1 MSLTETS
8 WHGVNHDCRSERA
21 FQRVKSSVSR
31 RPVHATHAVAPTPHR
46 TCTQVK
52 SEDRRMKYSLPG
64 VTRSSAPALALA
76 LAAAVA
82 LAGCGGNNV
91 DIASGQQ
98 PDPVALNFAIAYI
111 KRPVPDFTTAMAVDP
126 DARELLPELPGGDMY
141 VRARADTTAPEV
153 NVTGAITNGKGDV
166 RDLSVSYDGN
176 KILFALRK
184 QLAQNQK
191 LKDPPTWGI
200 WEYNI
205 PLAQLR
211 RIITSDTVA
220 DAGQDVAPHYLP
232 DGRIIFASTRQRQSK
247 AILLDES
254 KPQFDAQDESRN
266 EPAFVLHVMNA
277 DGSGM
282 HQVSF
287 NQNHDLDPSLLPNG
301 QIVFT
306 RWDNTGA
313 NNAFTL
319 YRMNPDGTGLELLY
333 GKYSHA
339 TGTPIPG
346 GTTNSIIQ
354 FFTPQ
359 SRPDGKIVSLI
370 RPFNGTQLGG
380 DMITID
386 TDGFVDNTQPTLAN
400 AGAAGPAQKR
410 ITLTDIHTT
419 PGPSPGGR
427 FASVFPLQD
436 GTNRYL
442 VSWSPCRVIQGTSDV
457 PCSTVNLADPNLKES
472 QPVYA
477 IWLYNLD
484 NSTQQ
489 PLFAPDAG
497 FMYTDAVLAQAQTL
511 PPVILDRS
519 PGVDFDPALLAEGAG
534 ILNIGSVY
542 DIDGT
547 DVAPMGI
554 ASVRDPAQATASQRP
569 ARFVRIE
576 KAVSLPD
583 RDVRDI
589 NNDAF
594 GTTNFMR
601 EILEYA
607 PVEPDGSIRVK
618 VPADV
623 AFAVTVLD
631 ANGRRISQRHDFWLQ
646 VIPGEELKC
655 NGCHTTGGMTPQP
668 HGRSGLY
675 APANP
680 GAPTTGAPFPNTDPA
695 LFANQGE
702 TMAETRTRLDPT
714 ALNPSVN
721 VVYDDVWTD
730 PTSAGRAK
738 DASFAYL
745 YADLTTPSPTR
756 VDCLTAW
763 QSTCRITINY
773 LQHLQPLWE
782 KLRQTIDPT
791 TGAVLT
797 DHTCILCHN
806 TKNAAG
812 VTQVPAGQLELT
824 NGPSNDNN
832 LQITSYRELLFPDN
846 QQELIMGALQDV
858 LVPGPIDPATGLP
871 TQVPVTVSPSM
882 SAAGANASGRFFSR
896 FAAGASHDGYLSAA
910 ELRLISEWL
919 DLGAQYY
926 NDPFA
931 APVN

>member
-1 MSLTETS
+1 MKNSL
-8 WHGVNHDCRSERA
+8 
-21 FQRVKSSVSR
+21 SR
-31 RPVHATHAVAPTPHR
+31 
-46 TCTQVK
+46 
-52 SEDRRMKYSLPG
+52 
-64 VTRSSAPALALA
+64 VTRLAAPALV
-76 LAAAVA
+76 LAAALTA
-82 LAGCGGNNV
+82 GGCGGDNV

-98 PDPVALNFAIAYI
+98 PDPVALNFAIAYV
-111 KRPVPDFTTAMAVDP
+111 KRPVPDFTTTMAVDP
-126 DARELLPELPGGDMY
+126 DARELLPELAGGDLY
-141 VRARADTTAPEV
+141 VRARADTTAPEK
-153 NVTGAITNGKGDV
+153 NVTGAVTNGKGDV

-176 KILFALRK
+176 KVLFALRK
-184 QLAQNQK
+184 ELAPNQK

-200 WEYNI
+200 WEYDIVND
-205 PLAQLR
+205 QLR
-211 RIITSDTVA
+211 RIITSDTIA

-232 DGRIIFASTRQRQSK
+232 DGRIIFSSTRQRQSK
-247 AILLDES
+247 AILLDEG

-277 DGSGM
+277 DGTGM

-287 NQNHDLDPSLLPNG
+287 NQNHDLDPSVLPNG
-301 QIVFT
+301 QVVFT

-319 YRMNPDGTGLELLY
+319 YRMNPDGTGLELYY
-333 GKYSHA
+333 GKYSHD
-339 TGTPIPG
+339 TGTAAPG
-346 GTTNSIIQ
+346 STTSSVIQ
-354 FFTPQ
+354 FFQPQ
-359 SRPDGKIVSLI
+359 SRPDGTLVSLI

-380 DMITID
+380 DLVSID
-386 TDGFVDNTQPTLAN
+386 AEGFVDIMHPTLAN

-410 ITLTDIHTT
+410 LTITDIRTA

-427 FASVFPLQD
+427 FSSVFPLQD

-457 PCSTVNLADPNLKES
+457 PCTAQNLAAPNVQES
-472 QPVYA
+472 QPVYG
-477 IWLYNLD
+477 IWVYNATD
-484 NSTQQ
+484 NTQQ
-489 PLFAPDAG
+489 PIFAPQDG

-511 PPVILDRS
+511 PPVILDRT
-519 PGVDFDPALLAEGAG
+519 PGVDFDPTLLAEGVG
-534 ILNIGSVY
+534 ILNVGSVY

-554 ASVRDPAQATASQRP
+554 TGLRDPAQATASQRP

-594 GTTNFMR
+594 GTANFMR

-607 PVEPDGSIRVK
+607 PVEPDGSVRVK

-623 AFAVTVLD
+623 AFAITVLD
-631 ANGRRISQRHDFWLQ
+631 ANGRRISQRHNFWLQ
-646 VIPGEELKC
+646 VLPGEELKC
-655 NGCHTTGGMTPQP
+655 NGCHTTGGTTPEP

-680 GAPTTGAPFPNTDPA
+680 GAPTTGLPFPNTDPT

-730 PTSAGRAK
+730 PATAGRPK
-738 DASFAYL
+738 DASFAFL
-745 YADLTTPSPTR
+745 YQDLTTPSPLAQGRT
-756 VDCLTAW
+756 DCLTTW
-763 QSTCRITINY
+763 QSTCRVTINY

-782 KLRQTIDPT
+782 KLRQTTDPV

-806 TKNAAG
+806 TKDAAG
-812 VTQVPAGQLELT
+812 ATQVPAGQLDLT
-824 NGPSNDNN
+824 SAPSNDNN

-871 TQVPVTVSPSM
+871 TMVPVTVNPSM
-882 SAAGANASGRFFSR
+882 SAAGANASGQFFSR
-896 FAAGASHDGYLSAA
+896 FAAGASHEGYLSAA